1 MRARKFLLKFIS
13 LALLLF
19 AVVSGQVH
27 SSAQEPTGAML
38 AVVGNDGNISIYDA
52 NGKNPFP
59 LTTDAARGEQLYSW
73 PTWSNDGRLAFF
85 GVNQSAS
92 LDVLVADQVKPGAS
106 YASAYSSTDE
116 VFTYAYWSPADCL
129 TGHCRDLALL
139 FTPAEQNSGLAL
151 RLIRDNNGAFTNK
164 EVGRSAPFYYSFS
177 PDASQMLWY
186 QSGRQLSI
194 YDVQSNQIV
203 KTLDDIPGQFQAPMW
218 SPIDDRLLIG
228 TVGDD
233 AETTNLVV
241 AQATKRQVLLRNLEA
256 PVSFAWSP
264 DATKVAS
271 VAAFDKLVVTDVAGK
286 TVAEGTQSNVVAHFW
301 SPQSDRVAYLVVV
314 RSAPDMQARV
324 RNNGHRAAEQATG
337 GLVWY
342 VLDVNTGKSTS
353 LSTFLPTRDM
363 VYLLNFFDQFARSH
377 SLWSSDGKYLTYG
390 ATDSLG
396 QSIVML
402 VDTRTGST
410 SRVGSGS
417 IGIWSWR

>member
-1 MRARKFLLKFIS
+1 
-13 LALLLF
+13 
-19 AVVSGQVH
+19 
-27 SSAQEPTGAML
+27 
-38 AVVGNDGNISIYDA
+38 
-52 NGKNPFP
+52 
-59 LTTDAARGEQLYSW
+59 
-73 PTWSNDGRLAFF
+73 
-85 GVNQSAS
+85 
-92 LDVLVADQVKPGAS
+92 
-106 YASAYSSTDE
+106 
-116 VFTYAYWSPADCL
+116 
-129 TGHCRDLALL
+129 
-139 FTPAEQNSGLAL
+139 L

-186 QSGRQLSI
+186 QSGRQLGI

-218 SPIDDRLLIG
+218 SPVDDRLLIG

-241 AQATKRQVLLRNLEA
+241 AQGAKRQVLLKNLEA

-271 VAAFDKLVVTDVAGK
+271 VAAFDKLVVTDSAGK

-314 RSAPDMQARV
+314 RSEPDMQARV

-377 SLWSSDGKYLTYG
+377 SLWSPDGHYLTYG
-390 ATDSLG
+390 ATDPLG
-396 QSIVML
+396 QSVVML
-402 VDTRTGST
+402 IETRTGST
-410 SRVGSGS
+410 SRVGPGS